1 MLCESSAHRM
11 RKLFHNIEEVFAD
24 TGARKAVAARARP
37 TASPG
42 ATEPPRD
49 IYLTACRQI
58 AEAFVGDGYRFAKSG
73 PHFTKRGDP
82 CSYHVSF
89 QSSVNNIPGQ
99 HVVLWMHANVRSLKL
114 RDWRRQQAHPHRDDD
129 WVAGGMVHLLN
140 RKHAMIEW
148 ELADPSRRGATIE
161 DAIQFV
167 RTEVFSYFR
176 KFGDPPALIEELCTK
191 DVNAFGVASSVEFAL
206 CFGSREQAQRILDRY
221 VAQRPD
227 LRDKIET
234 ETQTVR
240 REGFSEFFATSYTDQ
255 VAWVRIAY
263 DLQ

>member
-1 MLCESSAHRM
+1 M

-24 TGARKAVAARARP
+24 TGARKAAAAKARA
-37 TASPG
+37 TGSPG
-42 ATEPPRD
+42 DTERSRD
-49 IYLTACRQI
+49 VYLNACREI
-58 AEAFVGDGYRFAKSG
+58 AGAFVGDGYKFVKSW
-73 PHFTKRGDP
+73 PHFTKKGGPFNYRIA
-82 CSYHVSF
+82 F
-89 QSSVNNIPGQ
+89 QSSHNNIPGQ
-99 HVVLWMHANVRSLKL
+99 HVVLWMHANVLSPQL
-114 RDWRRQQAHPHRDDD
+114 RDWRRQQPHPHRDDD

-176 KFGDPPALIEELCTK
+176 KFSDPPALIEELCTK

-240 REGFSEFFATSYTDQ
+240 REGFSEFFAASYTDQ